1 MKPLVSF
8 AVGLAANNFT
18 VKGSHVP
25 KHVIYDQVIVNESTG
40 EGFNRAGYSPISGSF
55 VAPVEGKLELNF
67 KPVIKIPTTTSSQR
81 FNNLYFRYVPI
92 FNVSA
97 SE

>member
-1 MKPLVSF
+1 MQFSGYHRSPFRSRIEKEEIAVKPLVSF

-55 VAPVEGKLELNF
+55 VAPVEGKL
-67 KPVIKIPTTTSSQR
+67 
-81 FNNLYFRYVPI
+81 
-92 FNVSA
+92 
-97 SE
+97 